1 MTKGDPQLTRRKA
14 LAGAGAVGFA
24 TLGMGRGRPT
34 ASWNEY
40 TNYTYAESDTPTR
53 LLVGWRSTY
62 NGAAVGESLT
72 DDVDGVDVSLIP
84 ADALR
89 NVLPGD
95 GGTASVGLR
104 LADPGE
110 LVPEGARVWMQ
121 IEANLDDDDAE
132 QRARNEALAGRIEL
146 DVRYDTGVLG
156 IGRCAGAE
164 DEFVDFGEE
173 IFSGT
178 FVDLAD
184 ADGLAPGVELDPGL
198 FDNGCLAPGERRC
211 LTFVWA
217 FPPGEGNVGKGG
229 AIDFDVTFR
238 AVSCDRTENPFDGD
252 GEVVA

>member
-1 MTKGDPQLTRRKA
+1 MTKEDSQLTRRKA

-40 TNYTYAESDTPTR
+40 TNYTYAESDVPTR

-62 NGAAVGESLT
+62 NGAVVGESPT
-72 DDVDGVDVSLIP
+72 DDVDDVDVSLIP

-95 GGTASVGLR
+95 EGTASVGLR
-104 LADPGE
+104 LRDSGE
-110 LVPEGARVWMQ
+110 LVPEGARVWMR
-121 IEANLDDDDAE
+121 IEADLDDDNVT
-132 QRARNEALAGRIEL
+132 QRAQNEALAGRVEL

-164 DEFVDFGEE
+164 DEFAGFGES

-178 FVDLAD
+178 FADLAGD
-184 ADGLAPGVELDPGL
+184 ELGSGIELDPGL
-198 FDNGCLAPGERRC
+198 FDNGCLAPDERRC

-217 FPPGEGNVGKGG
+217 LPPGEGNVGKGG
-229 AIDFDVTFR
+229 AIDFDVTFH
-238 AVSCDRTENPFDGD
+238 AVSCDRTENPFDD
-252 GEVVA
+252 ESEVDA

>member
-1 MTKGDPQLTRRKA
+1 MTKGNPQLTRRKA

-62 NGAAVGESLT
+62 NGAVVGESSS
-72 DDVDGVDVSLIP
+72 DDVDDVDVSLIP
-84 ADALR
+84 AAALR

-104 LADPGE
+104 LEDPGE

-121 IEANLDDDDAE
+121 IEADLDDYAA
-132 QRARNEALAGRIEL
+132 QRARNEALARRIAL

-164 DEFVDFGEE
+164 DEFVDFGES

-178 FVDLAD
+178 FADLTD
-184 ADGLAPGVELDPGL
+184 TDGLASGIELDPGL
-198 FDNGCLAPGERRC
+198 FDNGCLAPDERRC

-238 AVSCDRTENPFDGD
+238 AVSCDRAENPFDGE
-252 GEVVA
+252 GEVSG

>member
-1 MTKGDPQLTRRKA
+1 MRKRDPQLTRRKA

-40 TNYTYAESDTPTR
+40 TNYTYAESDVPTR

-62 NGAAVGESLT
+62 NGAAVGESPT

-178 FVDLAD
+178 FADLAD
-184 ADGLAPGVELDPGL
+184 ADGPAPGVELDPGL
-198 FDNGCLAPGERRC
+198 FENGCLAPGERRC

-238 AVSCDRTENPFDGD
+238 AVSCDRTETPFDD
-252 GEVVA
+252 ESEVDA